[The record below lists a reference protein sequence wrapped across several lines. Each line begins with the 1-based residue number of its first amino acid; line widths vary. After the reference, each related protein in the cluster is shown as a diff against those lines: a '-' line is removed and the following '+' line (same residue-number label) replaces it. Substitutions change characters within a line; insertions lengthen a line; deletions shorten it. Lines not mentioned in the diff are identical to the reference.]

1 MTSDFTIVRRRPLLR
16 AAGRLVLL
24 GTCLAAGPGGVLRG
38 LDTAGNAAASPS
50 LARAETKERT
60 RGLHAAGNAAAS
72 PSLEASFAAL
82 RPVQD
87 DAPAAGGVY
96 TAAQAERGRAVY
108 REHCASCHGSSLRG
122 GANEFAAPAL
132 AGPFFFDAWSG
143 RTVGELLRYSAD
155 NMPPEGMLLPAA
167 DYVDVTAYVLQV
179 LGYPEGDADLTAAS
193 PALER
198 AIERQR

>member
-1 MTSDFTIVRRRPLLR
+1 MTSDFTGMQCRPFLR

-24 GTCLAAGPGGVLRG
+24 GTCLAAGPGGALRG
-38 LDTAGNAAASPS
+38 LDAAGNAATSPLS
-50 LARAETKERT
+50 ARAEAKEHP
-60 RGLHAAGNAAAS
+60 RGLHAAAS
-72 PSLEASFAAL
+72 PSLEVPAAAL
-82 RPVQD
+82 RPAQD

-96 TAAQAERGRAVY
+96 TAVQAERGRTVY
-108 REHCASCHGSSLRG
+108 REHCTSCHGSSLRG

-155 NMPPEGMLLPAA
+155 NMPPEGMLLPDA
-167 DYVDVTAYVLQV
+167 DYVAVTAYVLQV
-179 LGYPEGDADLTAAS
+179 LGYPEGNADLTSAS

-198 AIERQR
+198 TIERQR